1 MTYRRS
7 AWIAYLL
14 RKRPVNRIL
23 NLGEQKPEIGAWK
36 TIQSEECGYGVVEKR

>member
-1 MTYRRS
+1 VAS
-7 AWIAYLL
+7 IFE
-14 RKRPVNRIL
+14 RKRPVNPIL